1 MKGSEKMKNKITC
14 RPCKEEN
21 NWEIE
26 NQYGE
31 VLEKHYASK
40 QSCVEAGERLANE
53 CGCELDVCDH
63 CCEE

>member
-1 MKGSEKMKNKITC
+1 MYSNNRQITC

-31 VLEKHYASK
+31 VLEKHYQTRK
-40 QSCVEAGERLANE
+40 ECVDAGNKMAEE
-53 CGCELDVCDH
+53 CSCELCVCPDSK
-63 CCEE
+63 

>member
-1 MKGSEKMKNKITC
+1 MKDKITC

-31 VLEKHYASK
+31 VLEKHYQTRK
-40 QSCVEAGERLANE
+40 ECVDAGNKMAEE
-53 CGCELDVCDH
+53 CSCELCD
-63 CCEE
+63 CPDSK